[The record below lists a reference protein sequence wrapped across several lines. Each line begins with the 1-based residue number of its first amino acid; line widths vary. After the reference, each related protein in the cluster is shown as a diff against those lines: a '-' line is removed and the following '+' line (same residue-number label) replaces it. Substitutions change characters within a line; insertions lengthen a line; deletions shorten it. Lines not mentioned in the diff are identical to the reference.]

1 MVDPLDEWDQWQ
13 RECRG
18 RLEAGRLEYG
28 DRSFSADPDELAR
41 EIEEECQDMAVWSYI
56 LSRRARR
63 LRAAAARLRA
73 MRDEARPAS

>member
-41 EIEEECQDMAVWSYI
+41 EIAEEAADLACWAYI
-56 LSRRARR
+56 LSRRVARMR
-63 LRAAAARLRA
+63 EAAARLRA
-73 MRDEARPAS
+73 TGPRLVL